1 MGCWNCYYIH
11 FQNRQQL
18 FKITLKVKSFKSEK
32 LVTLLVLLC
41 GQRCR
46 EILSVLVIRNLDL
59 SENMRMI
66 RTGDILKTFGPEQHF
81 DKIKFY
87 DIQMI

>member
-11 FQNRQQL
+11 FQNRQQS

-66 RTGDILKTFGPEQHF
+66 RPGDILKTFGPEQHF